1 MALLLFLAGMRIEVT
16 PDSRNDAQGSDEEHN
31 LIKEG
36 ERLKHPEL
44 LGHPASKQ
52 VQTTLPW
59 LRGRI

>member
-1 MALLLFLAGMRIEVT
+1 MRVKVT
-16 PDSRNDAQGSDEEHN
+16 PDGTNDAQGSDEEHN

-36 ERLKHPEL
+36 ERLKHPEF